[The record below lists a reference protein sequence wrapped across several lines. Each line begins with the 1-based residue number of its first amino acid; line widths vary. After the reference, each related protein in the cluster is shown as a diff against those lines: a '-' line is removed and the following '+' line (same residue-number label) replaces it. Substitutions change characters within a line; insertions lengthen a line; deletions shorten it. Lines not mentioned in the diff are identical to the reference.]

1 MDWHLCPSSPFSLF
15 CINYLLSIK
24 GPSLFVLWILSHK
37 DLHPSVTAPPPL
49 CWLILISIQFTLVSP
64 FFLNYLILILY
75 YPSTISHVSAPF
87 FKSNILRA
95 ILTCSL
101 HLTSN
106 SVFKKN
112 VSCMHMSKWYILI
125 ESNNLLRN
133 FKTESKSLVIFPFS
147 PSFLPWRQ
155 LLKSFSEFPWN
166 SLETI
171 GTLLFLVFMFYTVF
185 LILSLWKMR
194 IYLSSS
200 ITITHTHTHTHTH
213 TNFIPSTSSASRSAI
228 LLIFMFIV
236 YLIMST
242 CDLELTHVVKLLLV
256 FLSSMV
262 FFF

>member
-1 MDWHLCPSSPFSLF
+1 MCSGF
-15 CINYLLSIK
+15 
-24 GPSLFVLWILSHK
+24 
-37 DLHPSVTAPPPL
+37 SVTRTSIHQLPPL
-49 CWLILISIQFTLVSP
+49 SLSVGSFSSAYNLVSP

-95 ILTCSL
+95 VLTCSL

-106 SVFKKN
+106 SVFPKN

-125 ESNNLLRN
+125 ESNNRLRN
-133 FKTESKSLVIFPFS
+133 FKTESKSLVIFPYS

-171 GTLLFLVFMFYTVF
+171 GTLLFLVFTFYTISI
-185 LILSLWKMR
+185 ILSLWKMR

-200 ITITHTHTHTHTH
+200 ITITHSHTHTHTHTH
-213 TNFIPSTSSASRSAI
+213 THKFFR
-228 LLIFMFIV
+228 L
-236 YLIMST
+236 
-242 CDLELTHVVKLLLV
+242 DL
-256 FLSSMV
+256 FS
-262 FFF
+262 